1 MSVIVALA
9 AYNEA
14 RNIAP
19 VIGRLVELGY
29 ECVVVDD
36 GSADDTFA
44 VAEAAGAKVARH
56 HTNLGQ
62 GHAILTGFMLA
73 LLDPACEIIVTM
85 DSDGQHA
92 PEEIALFLDKM
103 AETGADMVVGSRV
116 LGRPA
121 ERNHAL
127 RRWFAPLYT
136 DILNQASG
144 YRLSDAL
151 TGFRAF
157 RRSSVERE
165 MAMLGQML
173 EPQYLTAELLIRLG
187 QSGFQ
192 VAEVP
197 VNIRTRT
204 HGMST
209 KGMLRMG
216 FGILRAVVR
225 ALLDN
230 RWSR

>member
-1 MSVIVALA
+1 MSVVIALA

-14 RNIAP
+14 KNIGP
-19 VIGRLVELGY
+19 VIRRLVELGY

-44 VAEAAGAKVARH
+44 TAEAAGARVARH
-56 HTNLGQ
+56 HSNLGQ

-73 LLDPACEIIVTM
+73 LLDPQCEIIVTM

-92 PEEIALFLDKM
+92 PEEIVLFLDKM
-103 AETGADMVVGSRV
+103 KETGADMVVGSRV

-136 DILNQASG
+136 QILNRASG
-144 YRLSDAL
+144 YELSDAL

-187 QSGFQ
+187 RRGFKVDE
-192 VAEVP
+192 VA
-197 VNIRTRT
+197 VNIRSRV
-204 HGMST
+204 HGVST
-209 KGMLRMG
+209 KGLLRMG
-216 FGILRAVVR
+216 FGILRAVFR
-225 ALLDN
+225 TLIDN
-230 RWSR
+230 RS

>member
-1 MSVIVALA
+1 MSVVITLA

-14 RNIAP
+14 KNIGP
-19 VIGRLVELGY
+19 VIRRLVELGY
-29 ECVVVDD
+29 DCNVVDD
-36 GSADDTFA
+36 GSSDDTFQ

-136 DILNQASG
+136 RILNRASG
-144 YRLSDAL
+144 YELSDAL

-157 RRSSVERE
+157 RRASVERE
-165 MAMLGQML
+165 MSMLGHML
-173 EPQYLTAELLIRLG
+173 EPQYLTPELLIRLG
-187 QSGFQ
+187 RSGFK

-197 VNIRTRT
+197 VNIRSRV
-204 HGMST
+204 HGQST
-209 KGMLRMG
+209 KGLLRFG
-216 FGILRAVVR
+216 FGILRVVVR
-225 ALLDN
+225 TLLDN
-230 RWSR
+230 RRR